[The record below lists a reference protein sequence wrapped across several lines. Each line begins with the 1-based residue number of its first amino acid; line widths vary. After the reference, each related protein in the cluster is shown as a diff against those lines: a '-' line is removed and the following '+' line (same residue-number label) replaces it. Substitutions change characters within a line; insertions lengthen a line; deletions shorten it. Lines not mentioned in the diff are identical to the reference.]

1 MIFTFF
7 FIFIYLYVLNLF
19 YGLKNWSVGKDFN
32 DLKYSL
38 FLQVQ
43 AFVKIGI
50 SEAVVLEGK
59 ILLRD
64 IFHFFAITFF
74 FLNWIL
80 PCFNI

>member
-1 MIFTFF
+1 MWSFSKDDFYIF

-50 SEAVVLEGK
+50 SEAVVLEEK
-59 ILLRD
+59 ILLRH
-64 IFHFFAITFF
+64 IFHFFCHYLFY
-74 FLNWIL
+74 
-80 PCFNI
+80 

>member
-1 MIFTFF
+1 MIFIF

-50 SEAVVLEGK
+50 SEAVVLEEK
-59 ILLRD
+59 ILLRH
-64 IFHFFAITFF
+64 IFHFFLPLPFL
-74 FLNWIL
+74 LNWIL